1 MWGDGRGYLLKVG
14 AGFGFET
21 GGGFGC
27 GGSGVAG
34 RYPCF
39 EGRGGGAVR
48 HDGDKNQR
56 LLVLCVC
63 ADSSLLPVIHK
74 KLRCLMIYDVLS
86 EEVRYTILTSF
97 SFLQNHNM
105 NIGIGLHSFIPFYFC
120 LI

>member
-1 MWGDGRGYLLKVG
+1 MLQVATHASKGEEEVLSDMM
-14 AGFGFET
+14 ET
-21 GGGFGC
+21 
-27 GGSGVAG
+27 
-34 RYPCF
+34 RI
-39 EGRGGGAVR
+39 
-48 HDGDKNQR
+48 R

-105 NIGIGLHSFIPFYFC
+105 NIGIGLHSFIHSILFLFNLRFMAHSYC
-120 LI
+120 YR